1 MDFRWILIIAL
12 LSVRDTFCETFASV
26 PSASIAPSE
35 VDCQPYVEKAIK
47 ELVTPEPI
55 GSTGRDQNIQNEIPT
70 SGSTPND
77 DVTSSSSQDG
87 NSPDDSRSSTPPEP
101 EKFKKEEETTRDEVN
116 LSEGVSEINEIE
128 NNVNAVIDAEEIHPL
143 EITEKNQTYKTEEED
158 SEIEI
163 VSEEE
168 ENLENNNISAI
179 GNEIIE
185 PEKETLPIILDKD
198 VLNNNVEIIIDVED
212 IKIKNA
218 DKIVEP
224 IVTKIQVE
232 KTIETTNV
240 DNKMET
246 PKQLFKGT
254 KKRNPKYWKFDPD
267 DEPENS
273 VPIVKQKPKRNL
285 KYWKID
291 PDEFPLEQ
299 TPKPVET
306 PKLRN
311 PKYWKIDPEEE
322 KLFKLAEAKKTE
334 EKIKPVP
341 QKQKRNPK
349 YWKFDPDEEKIE
361 VDNEKHSIIDNTSK
375 QSSNQI
381 FKGTKKRNP
390 KYWKFDPDEY
400 EDEIKKEPVAKVKRN
415 PKYWKFDPDNEHDEP
430 KKIDEENKMEKDTHK
445 KNKYWKLDEP
455 TEDIKII
462 DNKEEDKPKQNKYW
476 KTNESTKD
484 TKKID
489 QKEEDKSKQN
499 NKYWKTNE
507 PNEDTKTI
515 DPKDEEKPKKNK
527 YWKTEEV
534 ENIIPNENI
543 KQEEPIAKKNKYWK
557 AEETEKQ
564 KEVKDEETSKKNKYW
579 NTDEKPVD
587 PVKEKLIE
595 TQRSMYWK
603 LDEEEKSSKWE
614 KQTKKENVKTTEDE
628 VTVEEYLPE
637 EDLTMDEVVPKNLR
651 NKSHIKQT
659 LKIGE
664 NTAQHDSFLSKVVD
678 STLKELKKV
687 YEVAIKPLEMT
698 FKYRDLSNR
707 HFGEPEI
714 FSKPLILFMG
724 PWSGGKSSIVNYL
737 LDIEHSQFALRT
749 GAEPS
754 PAYFN
759 IMMYNNREA
768 ILDGTQLAA
777 DWTFSGL
784 QKFGQGLLDK
794 LRGLKLPHPLLEKV
808 NIVEIPGI
816 LEMRKHVD
824 RVFPFNDVC
833 QWFIDRADM
842 IFLVY
847 DPAKLDV
854 GPETEAI
861 LDQLKGRE
869 YQTRI
874 LLNKADKIR
883 AEELMRIQGTLIW
896 NISPLMSSAEPPVIY
911 SVSLWS
917 NPYEIGSPA
926 RLLHSQELSFLKDIR
941 SAIDRRVENK
951 IASARRFAVR
961 VRNHAKMVDCYLTTY
976 YNHKSFFANRKTVSD
991 DIIEN
996 PQNYHIYEGLSTLT
1010 NISRYDLPDP
1020 DVYRDFFRLNP
1031 VYEFKR
1037 LSDTCTYFRGCP
1049 INKLDMAIAYDLP
1062 DLIGQ
1067 YKRQEE
1073 QLVTEVP

>member
-12 LSVRDTFCETFASV
+12 LSVRGSV
-26 PSASIAPSE
+26 SYS
-35 VDCQPYVEKAIK
+35 
-47 ELVTPEPI
+47 
-55 GSTGRDQNIQNEIPT
+55 GSTGSEQNIQNESPT

-77 DVTSSSSQDG
+77 DVTGSNSQDG
-87 NSPDDSRSSTPPEP
+87 DSPDDSRSSTPPQP
-101 EKFKKEEETTRDEVN
+101 EKFEKEEETTRDEVN
-116 LSEGVSEINEIE
+116 SNEGVNERIEIE
-128 NNVNAVIDAEEIHPL
+128 NNVNEVNNAEEIRPL
-143 EITEKNQTYKTEEED
+143 DIIEKNQTYNTAEED

-168 ENLENNNISAI
+168 ENPENISI
-179 GNEIIE
+179 STIENEVIE
-185 PEKETLPIILDKD
+185 PEKESVPIILDKD
-198 VLNNNVEIIIDVED
+198 VVNNNFNIIIDVED

-224 IVTKIQVE
+224 IASKTQVE
-232 KTIETTNV
+232 ETIETTNV
-240 DNKMET
+240 NKNTEP

-254 KKRNPKYWKFDPD
+254 KKRNLKYWKFDPD
-267 DEPENS
+267 DEPENA
-273 VPIVKQKPKRNL
+273 VPIPVVKQKPKRNL

-291 PDEFPLEQ
+291 PDEFPIEQ
-299 TPKPVET
+299 EPKPAET

-311 PKYWKIDPEEE
+311 PKYWKLDPEEE
-322 KLFKLAEAKKTE
+322 KLYKLAEAKKTE
-334 EKIKPVP
+334 EITKTVP
-341 QKQKRNPK
+341 QKNKRNPK
-349 YWKFDPDEEKIE
+349 YWKFDPDEEEIG
-361 VDNEKHSIIDNTSK
+361 VDSKKHSINDDTLQ

-400 EDEIKKEPVAKVKRN
+400 EDEIKKEPVVKAKRN
-415 PKYWKFDPDNEHDEP
+415 PKYWKFDPDNELDEP
-430 KKIDEENKMEKDTHK
+430 KRVVEENKIEKDTHK

-455 TEDIKII
+455 TEEVKILE
-462 DNKEEDKPKQNKYW
+462 DKEEDKSKQNKYW
-476 KTNESTKD
+476 KTNE
-484 TKKID
+484 
-489 QKEEDKSKQN
+489 QN
-499 NKYWKTNE
+499 E
-507 PNEDTKTI
+507 GTKTI
-515 DPKDEEKPKKNK
+515 EQKDEEKPKKNK

-534 ENIIPNENI
+534 ENNIPNEVI

-557 AEETEKQ
+557 TEETEKQ
-564 KEVKDEETSKKNKYW
+564 KEVKDEDTTTKKNKYW
-579 NTDEKPVD
+579 KTEEKPVD
-587 PVKEKLIE
+587 PIKEKLIE

-603 LDEEEKSSKWE
+603 LDEEKKSSKLE
-614 KQTKKENVKTTEDE
+614 KQTKNENIKTTEDD
-628 VTVEEYLPE
+628 VTVEEYLLE

>member
-1 MDFRWILIIAL
+1 MDLRWILIIAL
-12 LSVRDTFCETFASV
+12 LSVRGSV
-26 PSASIAPSE
+26 SYS
-35 VDCQPYVEKAIK
+35 
-47 ELVTPEPI
+47 
-55 GSTGRDQNIQNEIPT
+55 GSTGHDQNTQNESPP

-77 DVTSSSSQDG
+77 DVTGSSSQNG
-87 NSPDDSRSSTPPEP
+87 NPPDDSRPSTPSEP
-101 EKFKKEEETTRDEVN
+101 EKSEKKEETTR
-116 LSEGVSEINEIE
+116 SEINVSESENTINANEKIDNVVIE
-128 NNVNAVIDAEEIHPL
+128 FEKTQQVELPEE
-143 EITEKNQTYKTEEED
+143 NQTNKTEEED
-158 SEIEI
+158 EEINI
-163 VSEEE
+163 VSADDESPEPDVINIV
-168 ENLENNNISAI
+168 ENKV
-179 GNEIIE
+179 IE
-185 PEKETLPIILDKD
+185 PEEKPVTIILNKD
-198 VLNNNVEIIIDVED
+198 QIKDNVEIIVDVET
-212 IKIKNA
+212 IKIEKNE
-218 DKIVEP
+218 KIQEP
-224 IVTKIQVE
+224 IIAEVKVEEKIENKVN
-232 KTIETTNV
+232 TNL
-240 DNKMET
+240 ET
-246 PKQLFKGT
+246 PKQVFKGT
-254 KKRNPKYWKFDPD
+254 KRRNPKYWKFDPD
-267 DEPENS
+267 EETEEV
-273 VPIVKQKPKRNL
+273 VPVVKKPKRNL

-291 PDEFPLEQ
+291 PDEFPPEEP
-299 TPKPVET
+299 PKPVEV
-306 PKLRN
+306 PKPRN
-311 PKYWKIDPEEE
+311 PKYWKLDPEEE
-322 KLFKLAEAKKTE
+322 KLYNLLKAKKAE
-334 EKIKPVP
+334 EIKSAP
-341 QKQKRNPK
+341 KKSKRNPK
-349 YWKFDPDEEKIE
+349 YWKFDPDEEEIE
-361 VDNEKHSIIDNTSK
+361 KTSK
-375 QSSNQI
+375 KSEDNPEKSTTKEKISERETNQI

-390 KYWKFDPDEY
+390 KYWKFDPDEFV
-400 EDEIKKEPVAKVKRN
+400 EVEEVKKPIVKPKRN
-415 PKYWKFDPDNEHDEP
+415 PKYWKFDPDEEIVEI
-430 KKIDEENKMEKDTHK
+430 KKPVEEKKEEKEVNKKNKYWNTDDQTVETQKIVDKKEEEQPK
-445 KNKYWKLDEP
+445 KNKYWK
-455 TEDIKII
+455 
-462 DNKEEDKPKQNKYW
+462 KEEVENVKPI
-476 KTNESTKD
+476 EVTKP
-484 TKKID
+484 
-489 QKEEDKSKQN
+489 EEPA
-499 NKYWKTNE
+499 T
-507 PNEDTKTI
+507 
-515 DPKDEEKPKKNK
+515 KKNK
-527 YWKTEEV
+527 YWKTEETEV
-534 ENIIPNENI
+534 QKEV
-543 KQEEPIAKKNKYWK
+543 KEEDNTKKNKYWK
-557 AEETEKQ
+557 
-564 KEVKDEETSKKNKYW
+564 S
-579 NTDEKPVD
+579 DEKPVD
-587 PVKEKLIE
+587 AVQEKLIE
-595 TQRSMYWK
+595 TQRGMYWK
-603 LDEEEKSSKWE
+603 LDNEEKPSKD
-614 KQTKKENVKTTEDE
+614 KKIKSTEDKIR
-628 VTVEEYLPE
+628 VEEDLSV

-664 NTAQHDSFLSKVVD
+664 ETASHDGFLSKIVD
-678 STLKELKKV
+678 TTLKELKKV
-687 YEVAIKPLEMT
+687 YESAIKPLEMT

-724 PWSGGKSSIVNYL
+724 PWSGGKSSIINYL
-737 LDIEHSQFALRT
+737 LDIEHSQFSLRT

-847 DPAKLDV
+847 DPSKLDV

-883 AEELMRIQGTLIW
+883 AEELMRVQGTLIW

-941 SAIDRRVENK
+941 SAVDRRVENK

-976 YNHKSFFANRKTVSD
+976 YNHKTFFGNKKTVSD

-1037 LSDTCTYFRGCP
+1037 LQDTCTYFRGCP

-1073 QLVTEVP
+1073 ELVVVAP